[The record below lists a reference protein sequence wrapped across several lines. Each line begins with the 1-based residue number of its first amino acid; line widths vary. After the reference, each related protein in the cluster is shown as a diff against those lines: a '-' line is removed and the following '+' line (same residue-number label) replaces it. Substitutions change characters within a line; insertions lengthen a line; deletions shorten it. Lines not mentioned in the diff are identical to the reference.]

1 MVVLT
6 VLAAWLLL
14 AALLGL
20 SLGGAIHRAETEE
33 QPERVEEGATCPG
46 GTAPVAPS
54 VSSVAA

>member
-1 MVVLT
+1 MVVLA

-33 QPERVEEGATCPG
+33 QPERVADGAACPS
-46 GTAPVAPS
+46 GTAPVAPP